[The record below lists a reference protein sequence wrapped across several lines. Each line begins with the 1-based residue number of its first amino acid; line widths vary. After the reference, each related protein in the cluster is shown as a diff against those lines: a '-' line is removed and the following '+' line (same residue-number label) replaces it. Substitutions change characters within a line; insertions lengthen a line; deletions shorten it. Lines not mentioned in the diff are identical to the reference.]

1 MPITARLIS
10 QSFTEGSSPAL
21 LQTYRMESSSSL
33 AVDNAADYALLLAA
47 VPGGAYH
54 LKSFLA
60 TPSDT
65 SRYGR
70 LRLRSINAVPLPAT
84 NGKIVDLQLRWDSM
98 YVWAAIASE
107 EIVQQLALPVEVD
120 WDATPRSVT
129 MYRSPIAGSFES
141 TSGTP
146 PVTTGANP
154 SADLITTT
162 DIGGTRVDY
171 ASKPVQ
177 AVIPAITAR
186 ISLVLDV
193 SRASPGMTL
202 VSLYDRV
209 SSHQGRWNSQP
220 FLNWN
225 ANQVYCE
232 SAAVS
237 PIRDEFYR
245 ATYLFKWD
253 RWYGCEQVP
262 KTDVFGRP
270 SPDAN
275 GASSVVTWKS
285 FARGSVDHNSI
296 FNDQPNS
303 TLSKQ
308 WAKEGS
314 WLTFP

>member
-10 QSFTEGSSPAL
+10 QSFAEGSSPAL
-21 LQTYRMESSSSL
+21 IQTYRMESTASL
-33 AVDNAADYALLLAA
+33 AVNNASDYALLLAA

-54 LKSFLA
+54 LKPFLS
-60 TPSDT
+60 TPTDA

-98 YVWAAIASE
+98 YVWAEIALDEPPTTS
-107 EIVQQLALPVEVD
+107 QLALPVEVD

-129 MYRSPIAGSFES
+129 MYRSPI
-141 TSGTP
+141 SGAFTTP
-146 PVTTGANP
+146 P

-162 DIGGTRVDY
+162 DIGGTKVDY
-171 ASKPVQ
+171 ASKPLQ
-177 AVIPAITAR
+177 AIIPAITVR

-209 SSHQGRWNSQP
+209 SSHQGRWNSAA
-220 FLNWN
+220 FLHWN
-225 ANQVYCE
+225 ANEVYCE
-232 SAAVS
+232 SASVS

-262 KTDVFGRP
+262 KTDVNGRAAVD
-270 SPDAN
+270 SN
-275 GASSVVTWKS
+275 GASNVVTWKS
-285 FARGSVDHNSI
+285 FARGTVNHNSI
-296 FNDQPNS
+296 FNDQPNP
-303 TLSKQ
+303 TLSTQ

>member
-21 LQTYRMESSSSL
+21 LQTYRMESSASL
-33 AVDNAADYALLLAA
+33 AVNNDADYALLLAA

-54 LKSFLA
+54 LKPFTA
-60 TPSDT
+60 TPADT
-65 SRYGR
+65 NRYGR

-98 YVWAAIASE
+98 YVWAEIAAE
-107 EIVQQLALPVEVD
+107 EPPTVSQLTLPVEVD

-146 PVTTGANP
+146 PVTTGVNP
-154 SADLITTT
+154 SADLNTTT
-162 DIGGTRVDY
+162 DIGGTKVDY

-209 SSHQGRWNSQP
+209 SSHQGRWNSAGFQ
-220 FLNWN
+220 
-225 ANQVYCE
+225 
-232 SAAVS
+232 
-237 PIRDEFYR
+237 IGR
-245 ATYLFKWD
+245 AH
-253 RWYGCEQVP
+253 V
-262 KTDVFGRP
+262 
-270 SPDAN
+270 
-275 GASSVVTWKS
+275 
-285 FARGSVDHNSI
+285 
-296 FNDQPNS
+296 
-303 TLSKQ
+303 
-308 WAKEGS
+308 
-314 WLTFP
+314 